1 VRVVRGTRSAAVLMA
16 GLVGAAVIA
25 PGMAFA
31 DETPSSPAAECA
43 AQGTIYDARTGA
55 CLTAAQLTARAQAA
69 AEAAQEKARARAE
82 AVRAQA
88 EAAAQQARE
97 RAQEQAAT
105 SAATPATPTTTT
117 TTTTPSTPAST
128 TSTSTVSPSTVGTP
142 DDVVTEEQPASAA
155 TTAARSTVSA
165 EDAATALQNLTGRGR
180 SALPVA
186 DALADLPAG
195 NLDLG
200 DVTIPDFP
208 SSGSFSSPRDACLFL
223 ASKVTVDDGQAGA
236 IGQQFA
242 SFCGALPGSFDPST
256 GYGSLPDLVAAL
268 DKLCHGLKNS
278 HYYGYHHHDGYGR
291 DDINCDEVTGDQ
303 AQAIYE
309 ADRSDPNNL
318 DGDNDGIA
326 CEDNPRDYETV
337 TANYDGY
344 PHGGVATGDSAPG
357 LAPGT
362 AAALA
367 GLGVAS
373 LAGATRRREENED
386 ADEVRA

>member
-1 VRVVRGTRSAAVLMA
+1 MRGTRSAAVLMA

-55 CLTAAQLTARAQAA
+55 CLTAAELTARAQAA
-69 AEAAQEKARARAE
+69 AEAAQEKARAE

-105 SAATPATPTTTT
+105 GAATPTTPTA
-117 TTTTPSTPAST
+117 PSTPAPT

-142 DDVVTEEQPASAA
+142 DDVVTEEQPASTATTAA
-155 TTAARSTVSA
+155 TPAARSTVSA

-186 DALADLPAG
+186 DALADLPSG

-200 DVTIPDFP
+200 DVTIPEFP
-208 SSGSFSSPRDACLFL
+208 STGSFSSPRDACLYL
-223 ASKVTVDDGQAGA
+223 ASKVSVDADQAAA
-236 IGQQFA
+236 IGQQFV

-256 GYGSLPDLVAAL
+256 GYGSLPDLVAVL
-268 DKLCHGLKNS
+268 DRLCHGLKDT
-278 HYYGYHHHDGYGR
+278 HHDGYHHHDGYVR
-291 DDINCDEVTGDQ
+291 DDINCDEVTGDE

-309 ADRSDPNNL
+309 SDRSDPNNL
-318 DGDNDGIA
+318 DGDGDGIA

-337 TANYDGY
+337 TADYDGY
-344 PHGGVATGDSAPG
+344 PRGGVATGDSTPG
-357 LAPGT
+357 LAPGS

-367 GLGVAS
+367 GLGLAS
-373 LAGATRRREENED
+373 LAGATRRRDEDVDVDED
-386 ADEVRA
+386 ADEVRV

>member
-1 VRVVRGTRSAAVLMA
+1 
-16 GLVGAAVIA
+16 
-25 PGMAFA
+25 MAFA
-31 DETPSSPAAECA
+31 QDTQDTCTPAGGTVNASGECVFPSSTGSGPADSGSNADSGGSSGETIVVTPPPSTPSTSGSTVPDGTDTGTGSADATTTDATPTGTTPAEVTVPESGDADA
-43 AQGTIYDARTGA
+43 AQK
-55 CLTAAQLTARAQAA
+55 QAA
-69 AEAAQEKARARAE
+69 AAVPTISPAQ
-82 AVRAQA
+82 V
-88 EAAAQQARE
+88 
-97 RAQEQAAT
+97 
-105 SAATPATPTTTT
+105 
-117 TTTTPSTPAST
+117 T
-128 TSTSTVSPSTVGTP
+128 TS
-142 DDVVTEEQPASAA
+142 
-155 TTAARSTVSA
+155 
-165 EDAATALQNLTGRGR
+165 LQNLTGLDLASG
-180 SALPVA
+180 LPIA
-186 DALADLPAG
+186 DALKDLPTG

-200 DVTIPDFP
+200 DLTIPDFP

-268 DKLCHGLKNS
+268 DELCHGLENT
-278 HYYGYHHHDGYGR
+278 HHYGYHLHDGYGR

-337 TANYDGY
+337 TADYDGY
-344 PHGGVATGDSAPG
+344 PQGGVATGDSAPG

-373 LAGATRRREENED
+373 LAGATRRREEDE
-386 ADEVRA
+386 DEVRA

>member
-1 VRVVRGTRSAAVLMA
+1 
-16 GLVGAAVIA
+16 VGAAVIA

-55 CLTAAQLTARAQAA
+55 CLTAAELTARAQAA

-105 SAATPATPTTTT
+105 SAATPATPT

-200 DVTIPDFP
+200 DVTIPEFP
-208 SSGSFSSPRDACLFL
+208 STGSFSSPRDACLYL
-223 ASKVTVDDGQAGA
+223 ASKVSVDADQAAA
-236 IGQQFA
+236 IGQQFV

-256 GYGSLPDLVAAL
+256 GYGSLPDLVAVL
-268 DKLCHGLKNS
+268 DRLCHGLKDT
-278 HYYGYHHHDGYGR
+278 HHHGYHHHDGYVR
-291 DDINCDEVTGDQ
+291 DLDCGDFDSQ
-303 AQAIYE
+303 EAAQAVYE

-318 DGDNDGIA
+318 DGDGDGIA

-337 TANYDGY
+337 TADYDGY
-344 PHGGVATGDSAPG
+344 PRGGVATGDSTPG
-357 LAPGT
+357 LAPGS

-367 GLGVAS
+367 GLGLAS
-373 LAGATRRREENED
+373 LAGATRRRDED
-386 ADEVRA
+386 EDVDEDVDEVRV